1 MRCPTVQQVAGGAV
15 RPGRIWIRR
24 VLQISSAAIILSILL
39 PGAIPAGL
47 FSQDQ
52 PNVSIKPREKRSSS
66 GSANIRMDV
75 KMILVPIT
83 VLDPMDKPVDNLRPD
98 VFRVFED
105 DVEQRVV
112 SLSKEE
118 GPVSVGFIFDTS
130 SSMKNRMDRSVAAIQ
145 QFLQG
150 NMPGDE
156 YFLLS
161 FADRPSVVT
170 GFTHEPND
178 ILRELGALQPL
189 GWTALHDAI
198 CLGVQ
203 RMKTAKN
210 ARRAL
215 FVLTDGG
222 DNNSRY
228 SESEVKSMVVE
239 SDVRVYSVGLF
250 ERPRLLEKLAA
261 LTGGQALWAH
271 SLKDL
276 PDAIERISREF
287 RNQYMIGYS
296 SNNPQNDGKYRKVKV
311 ELIGAGLQKALHL
324 FWRRGYFAPPE

>member
-1 MRCPTVQQVAGGAV
+1 MLV
-15 RPGRIWIRR
+15 
-24 VLQISSAAIILSILL
+24 
-39 PGAIPAGL
+39 
-47 FSQDQ
+47 SQDQ

-66 GSANIRMDV
+66 ANANIRMDV

-145 QFLQG
+145 QFLQS

-156 YFLLS
+156 YFLMS
-161 FADRPSVVT
+161 FADRPSMVT
-170 GFTHEPND
+170 GFTTNPDD
-178 ILRELGALQPL
+178 ILRELGELQPI

-198 CLGVQ
+198 CLGLQ

-228 SESEVKSMVVE
+228 SESEVKNMVVE
-239 SDVRVYSVGLF
+239 SDVRMYSVGLF

-276 PDAIERISREF
+276 PDADRAHQPGVPQPVHDRILLQQSAERRQIPEGEGRADRGGVAESIASLLAARVFCATGIIASR
-287 RNQYMIGYS
+287 
-296 SNNPQNDGKYRKVKV
+296 
-311 ELIGAGLQKALHL
+311 LLQ
-324 FWRRGYFAPPE
+324 FSPRAPPRNRI

>member
-1 MRCPTVQQVAGGAV
+1 MFFSLGFPAE
-15 RPGRIWIRR
+15 R
-24 VLQISSAAIILSILL
+24 VLQDE
-39 PGAIPAGL
+39 PK
-47 FSQDQ
+47 
-52 PNVSIKPREKRSSS
+52 VSLKPREKRGQVSS
-66 GSANIRMDV
+66 NIRLDV

-83 VLDPMDKPVDNLRPD
+83 VMDPSDKPIENLLPD
-98 VFRVFED
+98 SFRVFED
-105 DVEQRVV
+105 DVEQRIV

-130 SSMKNRMDRSVAAIQ
+130 SSMKNRMEKSVAAIQ
-145 QFLQG
+145 QFLQTD
-150 NMPGDE
+150 MPGDE
-156 YFLLS
+156 YFLVR
-161 FADRPSVVT
+161 FADKPTVVT
-170 GFTHEPND
+170 SFTRDPND
-178 ILRELGALQPL
+178 ILRELGSVEPK

-203 RMKTAKN
+203 QMKSARNT
-210 ARRAL
+210 RRAL
-215 FVLTDGG
+215 FVLTDGS

-228 SESEVKSMVVE
+228 TESEVKNMVVE
-239 SDVRVYSVGLF
+239 SDVRVYSVGLY
-250 ERPRLLEKLAA
+250 ERPRFLERLAG

-276 PDAIERISREF
+276 PEAIERISREF

-311 ELIGAGLQKALHL
+311 ELTESPFHKALHL

>member
-1 MRCPTVQQVAGGAV
+1 MQFAGTACL
-15 RPGRIWIRR
+15 PGRKWVRQILR
-24 VLQISSAAIILSILL
+24 VSSTVAILSMFLQI
-39 PGAIPAGL
+39 GIPAGL
-47 FSQDQ
+47 VQQDQ
-52 PNVSIKPREKRSSS
+52 NNVSIKPREKHNSA
-66 GSANIRMDV
+66 SANIRLDV

-83 VLDPMDKPVDNLRPD
+83 VMDPSDKPIENLRPD
-98 VFRVFED
+98 AFRVFED
-105 DVEQRVV
+105 DIEQRIV

-118 GPVSVGFIFDTS
+118 GPVSVGFIFDAS
-130 SSMKNRMDRSVAAIQ
+130 SSMKNRMDRSLAAIQ
-145 QFLQG
+145 QFLQT

-156 YFLLS
+156 YFLVR
-161 FADRPSVVT
+161 FADRPTVVT
-170 GFTHEPND
+170 GFTRDPND
-178 ILRELGALQPL
+178 ILRELGSIEPQ

-203 RMKTAKN
+203 QMKSAKN
-210 ARRAL
+210 NRRAL
-215 FVLTDGG
+215 FILTDGS

-228 SESEVKSMVVE
+228 SQNEVKNLVVE

-250 ERPRLLEKLAA
+250 ERPRFLEKLAA

-276 PDAIERISREF
+276 PDAIDQISREF

-311 ELIGAGLQKALHL
+311 ELTESPFHKALHL

>member
-1 MRCPTVQQVAGGAV
+1 MFLRLG
-15 RPGRIWIRR
+15 
-24 VLQISSAAIILSILL
+24 
-39 PGAIPAGL
+39 IPAERVP
-47 FSQDQ
+47 QDQ
-52 PNVSIKPREKRSSS
+52 PKVSLTPREKRAAPNS
-66 GSANIRMDV
+66 NIRLDV

-83 VLDPMDKPVDNLRPD
+83 VMDPMDKPVENLAPTA
-98 VFRVFED
+98 FRVFED
-105 DVEQRVV
+105 DVEQRIV

-118 GPVSVGFIFDTS
+118 GPVSVGFVFDAS

-145 QFLQG
+145 QFLET

-156 YFLLS
+156 YFLVR
-161 FADRPSVVT
+161 FADQPTVVT
-170 GFTHEPND
+170 GFTSNPDD
-178 ILRELGALQPL
+178 ILRELATIQPQ
-189 GWTALHDAI
+189 GWTSLNDAI

-203 RMKTAKN
+203 QMKHAKN
-210 ARRAL
+210 SRRAL

-228 SESEVKSMVVE
+228 TESEVKNLVVE
-239 SDVRVYSVGLF
+239 SDVRAYAVGLF
-250 ERPRLLEKLAA
+250 ERPRFLEKLAA
-261 LTGGQALWAH
+261 QTGGQAVWAH

-276 PDAIERISREF
+276 PNAIERISREF

-311 ELIGAGLQKALHL
+311 ELIESPFFKALHL

>member
-1 MRCPTVQQVAGGAV
+1 MFFRLGLPAE
-15 RPGRIWIRR
+15 R
-24 VLQISSAAIILSILL
+24 V
-39 PGAIPAGL
+39 P
-47 FSQDQ
+47 QDQ
-52 PNVSIKPREKRSSS
+52 PKVSLTPREKRASTNS
-66 GSANIRMDV
+66 NIRLDV

-83 VLDPMDKPVDNLRPD
+83 VMDPADRPVENLAPNA
-98 VFRVFED
+98 FRVFED
-105 DVEQRVV
+105 DVEQRIV

-118 GPVSVGFIFDTS
+118 GPVSVGFVFDTS

-145 QFLQG
+145 QFLET

-156 YFLLS
+156 YFLVR
-161 FADRPSVVT
+161 FADKPTLVT
-170 GFTHEPND
+170 GFTRDPND
-178 ILRELGALQPL
+178 ILRELSAMQPQ
-189 GWTALHDAI
+189 GWTSLNDAI
-198 CLGVQ
+198 CMGVQ
-203 RMKTAKN
+203 QMKHAKN
-210 ARRAL
+210 TRRAL

-228 SESEVKSMVVE
+228 TESEVRNMVVE
-239 SDVRVYSVGLF
+239 SDVRAYSVGLF
-250 ERPRLLEKLAA
+250 ERPRFLEKLAA
-261 LTGGQALWAH
+261 QTGGQALWAH

-311 ELIGAGLQKALHL
+311 ELIESPFHKALHL

>member
-1 MRCPTVQQVAGGAV
+1 MRCPKVKKAGGSIAPV
-15 RPGRIWIRR
+15 RHWIPR
-24 VLQISSAAIILSILL
+24 VLRISSAVAVLL
-39 PGAIPAGL
+39 MFFRTGVAAEWV
-47 FSQDQ
+47 QDQ
-52 PNVSIKPREKRSSS
+52 AQGKVAITPREKRSAANS
-66 GSANIRMDV
+66 NIRLDV

-83 VLDPMDKPVDNLRPD
+83 VTDPTDKPVENLAPD
-98 VFRVFED
+98 SFRVFED
-105 DVEQRVV
+105 DVEQRIV

-130 SSMKNRMDRSVAAIQ
+130 SNMKNRIDKSVAAIE
-145 QFLQG
+145 QFLKT

-156 YFLLS
+156 YFLVR
-161 FADRPSVVT
+161 FADKPSLVT
-170 GFTHEPND
+170 GFTRDAND
-178 ILRELGALQPL
+178 IVKELAGLQPL

-203 RMKTAKN
+203 QMKHAKN

-215 FVLTDGG
+215 FVLSDGG

-228 SESEVKSMVVE
+228 SESEIRSLVVE
-239 SDVRVYSVGLF
+239 SDVRVYAVGIF
-250 ERPRLLEKLAA
+250 ERPKFLEKLAT
-261 LTGGQALWAH
+261 LTGGQALWART
-271 SLKDL
+271 LKDL
-276 PDAIERISREF
+276 PEVVETISREF

-311 ELIGAGLQKALHL
+311 ELTESPFHRALHL

>member
-1 MRCPTVQQVAGGAV
+1 MRCPTVMQVPGGACL
-15 RPGRIWIRR
+15 PGRTWVRQLLR
-24 VLQISSAAIILSILL
+24 ISSTLAVLSIFF
-39 PGAIPAGL
+39 PVGIPAERVP
-47 FSQDQ
+47 QDQ
-52 PNVSIKPREKRSSS
+52 ANVSITPREKRAAANS
-66 GSANIRMDV
+66 NIRLDV

-83 VLDPMDKPVDNLRPD
+83 VMDPTDRPIENLRPEA
-98 VFRVFED
+98 FRVFED
-105 DVEQRVV
+105 DIEQRIV

-118 GPVSVGFIFDTS
+118 GPVSVGFIFDAS

-145 QFLQG
+145 QFLQT

-156 YFLLS
+156 YFLVRFS
-161 FADRPSVVT
+161 DKPTVVT
-170 GFTHEPND
+170 GFTRDPND
-178 ILRELGALQPL
+178 ILRELGSIQPQ

-203 RMKTAKN
+203 RMKSAKN
-210 ARRAL
+210 SRRAL
-215 FVLTDGG
+215 FVLTDGS

-228 SESEVKSMVVE
+228 TQSEVKNLVVE

-250 ERPRLLEKLAA
+250 ERPRFLERLAA

-271 SLKDL
+271 NLKEL
-276 PDAIERISREF
+276 PEAIEQISREF

-311 ELIGAGLQKALHL
+311 ELTESPLHKALHL